1 MSEANANVVGGYNN
15 KVLIIAVTVVVLTI
29 VLMYLRDR
37 QQQRAL
43 ELRRRERRVEL
54 LEEWGL
60 PRQNRL
66 PNDEGSYGKIF

>member
-1 MSEANANVVGGYNN
+1 MSEANANVVGGCNN
-15 KVLIIAVTVVVLTI
+15 KVLIIAVIIVVLTI

-37 QQQRAL
+37 QQQRDL
-43 ELRRRERRVEL
+43 KLRHLERRVEL

-66 PNDEGSYGKIF
+66 PNNERGW